1 MCAPPSNAPSA
12 SAPSPWRP
20 SAASWPPPPSP
31 NHGLTSL
38 PTCTTCCPP
47 RCAKTRSVRGRP
59 ATISS
64 YSCPRNPL
72 MKPRPNKKN
81 PPPNPAPANP
91 GLREQI
97 LADFATL
104 RVPVTADQLD
114 AALTDAE
121 QHGRSHLEFLH
132 RLLTAQAG
140 LRRQRRIERLIKDAN
155 FREALPLSTFD
166 WNFNPTIPRLQIEAL
181 AQGDFIRRH
190 QNVVFLGQS
199 GLGKSRLI
207 QSIGLAACM
216 LEQPVHY
223 VTSGKLLEDFTAA
236 LADQTIHNRVR
247 FYAKFRLLIIDEF
260 GFDRIE
266 RSLCPQA
273 ASLWYKIID
282 ARSQRGSTAL
292 VTNIDFA
299 SWATYLGD
307 EPLAMALL
315 DRVVDGAT
323 IVKLK
328 GKSYRV
334 HRGEG
339 QTDK

>member
-1 MCAPPSNAPSA
+1 
-12 SAPSPWRP
+12 
-20 SAASWPPPPSP
+20 
-31 NHGLTSL
+31 
-38 PTCTTCCPP
+38 
-47 RCAKTRSVRGRP
+47 
-59 ATISS
+59 
-64 YSCPRNPL
+64 
-72 MKPRPNKKN
+72 MKPRPKKKN
-81 PPPNPAPANP
+81 QATNLTPTSPS
-91 GLREQI
+91 LRDQI
-97 LADFATL
+97 LADFTTL

-121 QHGRSHLEFLH
+121 QNGRSHLEFLH
-132 RLLTAQAG
+132 RLLTDQAG

-166 WNFNPTIPRLQIEAL
+166 WNFNPAIPRLQIEAL
-181 AQGDFIRRH
+181 AQADFIRRQ
-190 QNVVFLGQS
+190 QNIVFLGQS

-216 LEQPVHY
+216 LEHPVHY
-223 VTSGKLLEDFTAA
+223 VTSGKLLEDLTAA
-236 LADQTIHNRVR
+236 LADQTIHKRVR
-247 FYAKFRLLIIDEF
+247 FYAKFKLLIIDEF

-282 ARSQRGSTAL
+282 ARSQRASTAL
-292 VTNIDFA
+292 VTNIDFE

-307 EPLAMALL
+307 APLAMALL

-328 GKSYRV
+328 GKSYRM
-334 HRGEG
+334 HRGPGTSEAS
-339 QTDK
+339 